1 MCVESR
7 LCWSRQNG
15 AHEVLAAPAY
25 RPSTSLRWYACNNCE
40 PAAKRSGKQD
50 KKPASS
56 CYSLQVRVAG
66 DASDEDGPIAS
77 QCQGAIKNPHSI
89 EEWVPPPFI
98 FLINKHLPSLHLT
111 LEPLTT

>member
-1 MCVESR
+1 MRRALSVEHALGSAHRAVRQRGVESR
-7 LCWSRQNG
+7 VCWSRQNG

-66 DASDEDGPIAS
+66 DASDEDGSIAT
-77 QCQGAIKNPHSI
+77 QRQGAIKNPH
-89 EEWVPPPFI
+89 
-98 FLINKHLPSLHLT
+98 
-111 LEPLTT
+111 